1 MASLV
6 SAFTS
11 KKIEAGC
18 DEAGRGC
25 LAGPVYA
32 AAVILPKKYK
42 NPQLNDSKKLSANQR
57 LVLKKII
64 ITDALA
70 YAVASVNASEID
82 EINILNA
89 SFKAMHLA
97 ISSLKIK
104 PELLLIDGNRFNP
117 YVGIPHECVIKGD
130 SKFLAIAA
138 ASVLAKTF
146 RDEYMETLHNSFPDY
161 GWNKNKGYPTV
172 QHKMAIQKFGLT
184 SYHRNSFNYHL
195 QMKIDFKR

>member
-32 AAVILPKKYK
+32 AAVILPKKYQ

-57 LVLKKII
+57 LVLKKNI

-161 GWNKNKGYPTV
+161 GWNTNKGYPTV

-195 QMKIDFKR
+195 QMKIDFKH